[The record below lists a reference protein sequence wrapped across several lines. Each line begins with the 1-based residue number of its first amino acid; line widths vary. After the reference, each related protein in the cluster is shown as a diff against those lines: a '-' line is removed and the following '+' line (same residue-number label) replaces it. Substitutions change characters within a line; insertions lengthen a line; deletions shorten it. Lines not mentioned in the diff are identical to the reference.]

1 MRLARERQ
9 RGEHERGGEPAVPL
23 DEQEAEG
30 EQERDRA
37 QQMAGALRDSVRS
50 ERERQPADERG
61 AARQAQLAE
70 PPRRQRSRRY
80 EGEQEEDVVGDD
92 GAEER
97 VQGPVERREE
107 PALEIDR
114 AVGFRLEGVRIEP
127 RGAGVRELV
136 TGQPH
141 RPAELEVVAGGCLS
155 EAGARAGE
163 IAVSEPPDGG
173 PGGEQSRREPEGQ
186 DERYEARTSASKLSK
201 SGTSESAYRHVRR
214 TVPPSPTRIAARSGT
229 SASPRHSRRRPNRRA
244 SSPFQSER
252 SGVSI
257 PSTSFQARCEKDESR
272 ETPKTRTP
280 AAANSGS
287 LSRRS
292 RSSCVQVRDQSKR

>member
-9 RGEHERGGEPAVPL
+9 RGKHERGGEPVVPL

-37 QQMAGALRDSVRS
+37 EQVARALRDSVRS

-70 PPRRQRSRRY
+70 PPRRQSAGRY

-92 GAEER
+92 GPEER
-97 VQGPVERREE
+97 VQRRVERREE

-141 RPAELEVVAGGCLS
+141 RPAELEVVAGSCLS

-163 IAVSEPPDGG
+163 ITVSKPPDGG

-214 TVPPSPTRIAARSGT
+214 TVPPSPTRTAARSGT
-229 SASPRHSRRRPNRRA
+229 SASPRHSRRTPSRRP
-244 SSPFQSER
+244 SSPFQSES

-257 PSTSFQARCEKDESR
+257 PSASFQARCENDESR

-292 RSSCVQVRDQSKR
+292 RSS